1 MANSEWQEKM
11 NELRDAQLVTQRLME
26 VNERRWNERFEKHDA
41 MIAKHN
47 EAIAKHDEAIAKHDE
62 AIAKHDEALA
72 RMEAAM
78 YRLFEHIDQF
88 IQGKQSN
95 GHE

>member
-26 VNERRWNERFEKHDA
+26 VNERRWNERFEKHDG
-41 MIAKHN
+41 M
-47 EAIAKHDEAIAKHDE
+47 IAKHDEAIAKHDE

>member
-1 MANSEWQEKM
+1 MANSEWQVKM

-26 VNERRWNERFEKHDA
+26 LNERRWNERFEHMHA
-41 MIAKHN
+41 ENTARFAQHE
-47 EAIAKHDEAIAKHDE
+47 EAISR
-62 AIAKHDEALA
+62 L
-72 RMEAAM
+72 EAAM